1 MICPCILYHH
11 QEELRKHRDAIEA
24 KGKAAEEEEEEEE
37 DEEDIELVKQQKMVD
52 GMTALHVAAA
62 EGDLLTVISL
72 LRSFESGSVSGSSNY
87 DMLHAR
93 DANDWQAIH
102 EAASAGHLEVL
113 KYLIDKGS
121 DISAMTKE
129 GGTVLWWAKKMLD
142 KSDPVIAYLEEI
154 GAPDKETPMYP

>member
-1 MICPCILYHH
+1 L
-11 QEELRKHRDAIEA
+11 QKHREAIEA
-24 KGKAAEEEEEEEE
+24 KGKIEEAEEEEEEE
-37 DEEDIELVKQQKMVD
+37 DEEDVEIVKQQKIVD

-113 KYLIDKGS
+113 KYLVDKGS
-121 DISAMTKE
+121 DVGAMTKE
-129 GGTVLWWAKKMLD
+129 GGSVLWWAKKMLD
-142 KSDPVIAYLEEI
+142 KDDPVIAYLEEI
-154 GAPDKETPMYP
+154 GAPDLQSDPEE